1 VHPRVSVSAICTRN
15 WTLDEDLAFY
25 ADAGITNVGLSWA
38 KLDAHGFTDAIARVR
53 TAGLRVTNVL
63 ALAGHVL
70 DDPTSWPA
78 ARERIDGAIEAAV
91 ATGAGCV
98 VVTSGRP
105 GTLAWDAAADAW
117 AEVMEP
123 CASRAR
129 AAGVIL
135 TLEHT
140 NSLRVDLSFVH
151 TLRDAL
157 DLASRLD
164 MGVCMECNTCWM
176 ERGVEHTIAEN
187 IDRLA
192 LVQVSDFVVG
202 TFATPDRVVPGDGD
216 IPLERLLRA
225 VVDAGYVGAFDLE
238 VIGPRIEA
246 EGYAAA
252 IPRGVRATERL
263 LEAVGVSA

>member
-1 VHPRVSVSAICTRN
+1 VHPRISVSAICTRN

-25 ADAGITNVGLSWA
+25 AGAGITNVGLSWA
-38 KLDAHGFTDAIARVR
+38 KLDAHSVADAFARVSD
-53 TAGLRVTNVL
+53 AGLRVTNVL

-70 DDPTSWPA
+70 DDPASWPA
-78 ARERIDGAIEAAV
+78 ARGRIDGAIEAAA
-91 ATGAGCV
+91 ATSAPCV

-105 GTLAWDAAADAW
+105 GALAWDAAADAFT
-117 AEVMEP
+117 AVMEP
-123 CASRAR
+123 CATLAR
-129 AAGVIL
+129 ASGVRL
-135 TLEHT
+135 ALEHT

-176 ERGVEHTIAEN
+176 ERGVERTIAEN
-187 IDRLA
+187 VDRLA

-202 TFATPDRVVPGDGD
+202 TFATPDRVIPGDGD

-225 VVDAGYVGAFDLE
+225 VVDAGYAGVFDLE
-238 VIGPRIEA
+238 VIGPRIDA
-246 EGYAAA
+246 EGYEVA
-252 IPRGVRATERL
+252 IPRGVAATERL
-263 LEAVGVSA
+263 LEAVGVTA

>member
-1 VHPRVSVSAICTRN
+1 MHPRVSVSAISTRS

-25 ADAGITNVGLSWA
+25 AAAGIANVGLSWA
-38 KLDAHGFTDAIARVR
+38 KLDAHGVTDAAARVND
-53 TAGLRVTNVL
+53 AGVRVTNVL

-70 DDPTSWPA
+70 DDPASWPA
-78 ARERIDGAIEAAV
+78 ARGRINGAVEAAA
-91 ATGAGCV
+91 ATGAPCV

-105 GTLAWDAAADAW
+105 GALAWEAAADAW
-117 AEVMEP
+117 ADVMEP

-129 AAGVIL
+129 AAGLVL
-135 TLEHT
+135 ALEHT

-157 DLASRLD
+157 DLAARLD

-176 ERGVEHTIAEN
+176 ERGVEHTIAAN
-187 IDRLA
+187 VDRLA

-225 VVDAGYVGAFDLE
+225 VVDAGYGGVFDLE
-238 VIGPRIEA
+238 VIGPRIDA
-246 EGYAAA
+246 EGYEVA

>member
-1 VHPRVSVSAICTRN
+1 MHPRVSVSAICTRN

-25 ADAGITNVGLSWA
+25 ADAGITNAGLSWA
-38 KLDAHGFTDAIARVR
+38 KLDAHGVTDAVARVGD
-53 TAGLRVTNVL
+53 AGLRVTNVL

-70 DDPTSWPA
+70 DDPASWPA
-78 ARERIDGAIEAAV
+78 ARGRIDAAV
-91 ATGAGCV
+91 DAAAATGAPCV

-105 GTLAWDAAADAW
+105 GALTWDAAADAW
-117 AEVMEP
+117 DAVMEP

-129 AAGVIL
+129 AAGVVL
-135 TLEHT
+135 ALEHT

-151 TLRDAL
+151 TLRDAF

-176 ERGVEHTIAEN
+176 ERDVERTLATN
-187 IDRLA
+187 VDRLA

-202 TFATPDRVVPGDGD
+202 TLATPDRVVPGDGD
-216 IPLERLLRA
+216 IPLERVLRA
-225 VVDAGYVGAFDLE
+225 VVDAGYAGVFDLE

-246 EGYAAA
+246 EGYDVA